1 MSQLIVNIEDAS
13 LLSQLKKAISL
24 LKGVSKVQV
33 KRTTDT
39 LNKKTIK
46 AIKSAE
52 DGDTIKCDSFGEYL
66 KKSY

>member
-52 DGDTIKCDSFGEYL
+52 DGDTIKCESFEDYL
-66 KKSY
+66 QKVK